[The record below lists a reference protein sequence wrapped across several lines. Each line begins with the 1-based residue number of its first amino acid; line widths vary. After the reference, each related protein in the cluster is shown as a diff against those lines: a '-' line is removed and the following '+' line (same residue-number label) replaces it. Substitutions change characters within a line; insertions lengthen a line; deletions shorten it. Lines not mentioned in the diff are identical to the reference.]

1 LLGGNNP
8 VEEDRSVVSGFWFLV
23 CECFAQKVR
32 NATNGSWW
40 MVQVQPTKAKTPI
53 NPAREALRRKNE
65 IGLENRPKTHLG
77 RRSLR
82 RASRAASI
90 KAVSFVGWTST
101 IHRLP
106 SVVF

>member
-1 LLGGNNP
+1 MGTQSAAP
-8 VEEDRSVVSGFWFLV
+8 SSASAQSFP
-23 CECFAQKVR
+23 QKVR

-40 MVQVQPTKAKTPI
+40 MVQVQPTKA
-53 NPAREALRRKNE
+53 NADQSCARKRARGKNE
-65 IGLENRPKTHLG
+65 IAQENRPKTDLG
-77 RRSLR
+77 RRSRR

>member
-1 LLGGNNP
+1 L
-8 VEEDRSVVSGFWFLV
+8 
-23 CECFAQKVR
+23 QKKIR

-40 MVQVQPTKAKTPI
+40 MVQVQPTKSKRRSILRAKR
-53 NPAREALRRKNE
+53 AGGKNE
-65 IGLENRPKTHLG
+65 IALENRPKTDLE

-90 KAVSFVGWTST
+90 KAVSFVGGTST